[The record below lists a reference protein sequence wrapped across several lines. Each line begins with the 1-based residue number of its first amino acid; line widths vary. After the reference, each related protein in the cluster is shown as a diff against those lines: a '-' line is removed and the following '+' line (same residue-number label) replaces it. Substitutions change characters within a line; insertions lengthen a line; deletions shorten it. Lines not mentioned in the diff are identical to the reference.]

1 MHALS
6 IDLAQY
12 SARARWIMTT
22 AWMLIAAKCVL
33 VWWAMLHWH
42 VPFHP
47 LWIVAPTIA
56 FATLA
61 TSLWLT
67 HHDD

>member
-1 MHALS
+1 MHTRS

-12 SARARWIMTT
+12 SARARWIMTA

-47 LWIVAPTIA
+47 LWIVAPTLA
-56 FATLA
+56 FAALA